1 MYGARSALVLVA
13 ALVLA
18 VGGARAQEVDPQWIG
33 LALSAERSGQL
44 PSALEYY
51 RRILLLEPGDAAALQ
66 GLDRV
71 FVRMGLRDSVAPYA
85 ARAIQAA
92 PRNELLREIAFR
104 SAASQGRDSVE
115 VVIRGWTAAFPG
127 SARPYQLWSFWLAQ
141 HGFTNDARQ
150 ALIEGQSW
158 VGEAALAPDLARFLM
173 GTGEWVEA
181 AVQWRIVVEGNGGL
195 VAAGA
200 TGLQQAPVSTH
211 DRIVERLLEGDPSEP
226 TQWLAADLLA
236 RWGRPAEAWTVLDAA
251 LPENQAIAV
260 ALLLR
265 FADQATRLV
274 GPGGWRARGYALE
287 RLAGLSSGDSA
298 EQARLGAAQAFTEA
312 GDLAAARRQLDHL
325 AGTLQSPNEDAADAM
340 AGFIRLLSDAGSVDE
355 AEERFEEWLPRLGAG
370 DAAELREHLAWARVM
385 QGELDRAE
393 ALLGDASSVRADA
406 VLGWVAL
413 YRGELGQAR
422 VRLRAAG
429 PYADSRREATERA
442 AMLVLLERIEAE
454 RLPELGNGLLEAL
467 RGDTANAL
475 RELER
480 AAERLPPEGGR
491 SEVLMLASDV
501 AEGIADHRRAEAL
514 LLGALA
520 ADSAGPAAPAAQLR
534 LAQVYSAT
542 GRGAEAAQRLER
554 LILEHPESAVVPQAR
569 RLLDQVRGAI
579 PQS

>member
-1 MYGARSALVLVA
+1 MYVARSAFALVA
-13 ALVLA
+13 VLVLA
-18 VGGARAQEVDPQWIG
+18 TGGARAQEVDPQWIG
-33 LALSAERSGQL
+33 LALRAERQGQL
-44 PSALEYY
+44 PLALDYY
-51 RRILLLEPGDAAALQ
+51 RRILSLEPGDATALQ
-66 GLDRV
+66 GAERA
-71 FVRMGLRDSVAPYA
+71 FVRLGMRDSVAPYA
-85 ARAIQAA
+85 ARAIEAA
-92 PRNELLREIAFR
+92 PRNQILREIAFR

-158 VGEAALAPDLARFLM
+158 VGEVALAPDLARFLM

-181 AVQWRIVVEGNGGL
+181 AVQWRIVVEDNGGL

-200 TGLQQAPVSTH
+200 TGLEQAPVSTH
-211 DRIVERLLEGDPSEP
+211 DQIVERLLEGDPSQP

-236 RWGRPAEAWTVLDAA
+236 RWGRPEEAWAVLDAA
-251 LPENQAIAV
+251 LPEDRDVAV

-265 FADQATRLV
+265 FADQATRTV

-287 RLAGLSSGDSA
+287 RLAGLSSGDAA

-325 AGTLQSPNEDAADAM
+325 AGTLQSPNEDAAAAM

-355 AEERFEEWLPRLGAG
+355 AEERFDEWLPRLGPG
-370 DAAELREHLAWARVM
+370 DAAELREHLAWARVLR
-385 QGELDRAE
+385 GELDRAE

-422 VRLRAAG
+422 QRFRAAG

-454 RLPELGNGLLEAL
+454 RLPELGSGLLEAL
-467 RGDTANAL
+467 RGDTAKAL

-480 AAERLPPEGGR
+480 AAGRLPPDGGR

-501 AEGIADHRRAEAL
+501 AGGIADHRRAEAL

-520 ADSAGPAAPAAQLR
+520 ADSSGPAAPAAELR
-534 LAQVYSAT
+534 LARVYSVT
-542 GRGAEAAQRLER
+542 GRRAEAEQRLER
-554 LILEHPESAVVPQAR
+554 LILGHPESAVVPQAR

>member
-1 MYGARSALVLVA
+1 MYVARSALVLVA
-13 ALVLA
+13 GLVLA
-18 VGGARAQEVDPQWIG
+18 TGGSRAQEVDPQWIG
-33 LALSAERSGQL
+33 LALSAERRGQL

-340 AGFIRLLSDAGSVDE
+340 AEFIRLLSDAGSVDE

-422 VRLRAAG
+422 LRLRAAG